1 MSLSIRDRHLC
12 IRVALEEFKKAPTR
26 ENIIILQSLI
36 HFLIE
41 HMMLKHEKNE
51 EMMKETNELCRH
63 INKILSI
70 YLPRIEKLPREG
82 PEGR

>member
-1 MSLSIRDRHLC
+1 MSLSIQDRHLC
-12 IRVALEEFKKAPTR
+12 IRVALEEFVKAPTR
-26 ENIIILQSLI
+26 ENIIILKSLI

-41 HMMLKHEKNE
+41 HMMLKDEKNE
-51 EMMKETNELCRH
+51 EMMKETNKLRRQ